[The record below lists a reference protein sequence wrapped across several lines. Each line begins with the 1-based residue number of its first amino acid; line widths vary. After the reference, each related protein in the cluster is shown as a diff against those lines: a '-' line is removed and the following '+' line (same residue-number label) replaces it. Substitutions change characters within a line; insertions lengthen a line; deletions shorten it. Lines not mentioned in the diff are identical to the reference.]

1 MRVVTM
7 ALPVRVFCPFT
18 AQPRKAETGI
28 DGAAPCPAG
37 DQMKLT
43 MRLAAAAAVLLA
55 AGCGAAGPSASHPS
69 SASAPASA
77 PAPASVP
84 GSAPA
89 SAPFAYQPLFP
100 FGSPA
105 EVRAWQA
112 SYASGG
118 HEPWHLNPGL
128 TALAFTEGYLGFSR
142 IDKVAGLSL
151 SGGDAHVTVAFH
163 RPDGHVSAAAVL
175 HLVKYGSGKYAPWE
189 VVGTDDTTLTLDIP
203 AYGGTATS
211 PVRIG
216 GKITGVDESLRAEVH
231 RLGSSGPVG
240 SYCCRPAGGQATP
253 WSFRVPFHAPPGG
266 VITIVVHTGGHV
278 AAVERFAVTGVRV
291 G

>member
-1 MRVVTM
+1 M
-7 ALPVRVFCPFT
+7 AQRAIVLS
-18 AQPRKAETGI
+18 
-28 DGAAPCPAG
+28 AG
-37 DQMKLT
+37 DLMKLT
-43 MRLAAAAAVLLA
+43 MRLAAVAAAVLLA
-55 AGCGAAGPSASHPS
+55 AGCGAAGPSASHPATS
-69 SASAPASA
+69 PSSAPASA
-77 PAPASVP
+77 PATAP
-84 GSAPA
+84 GSAAA
-89 SAPFAYQPLFP
+89 SVPFAYQPLFP
-100 FGSPA
+100 FGSLA
-105 EVRAWQA
+105 GVQAWQA
-112 SYASGG
+112 SYAAGG

-128 TALAFTEGYLGFSR
+128 TALAFTQGYLGFSR
-142 IDKVAGLSL
+142 IDKVAALTL
-151 SGGDAHVTVAFH
+151 SGGDAHVTVGFH

-175 HLVKYGSGKYAPWE
+175 HLVKYGSGKNVPWE

-203 AYGGTATS
+203 VYGGTATS

-253 WSFRVPFHAPPGG
+253 WSFSVPFHAPPGQ

>member
-1 MRVVTM
+1 
-7 ALPVRVFCPFT
+7 
-18 AQPRKAETGI
+18 
-28 DGAAPCPAG
+28 
-37 DQMKLT
+37 MKLT
-43 MRLAAAAAVLLA
+43 MRLAAVAAAVLLA
-55 AGCGAAGPSASHPS
+55 AGCGAAVPSASHPS
-69 SASAPASA
+69 SAPASAPASA
-77 PAPASVP
+77 SVPASAP

-112 SYASGG
+112 SYAAGG
-118 HEPWHLNPGL
+118 HEPWHLYPGL
-128 TALAFTEGYLGFSR
+128 TALAFTQGYLGFGR
-142 IDKVAGLSL
+142 IDKVAALSL
-151 SGGDAHVTVAFH
+151 SGADDHVTVGFY
-163 RPDGHVSAAAVL
+163 RPDGHVSAAAVI
-175 HLVKYGSGKYAPWE
+175 HLVKYGSGKYVPWE

-203 AYGGTATS
+203 VYGGTATS

-216 GKITGVDESLRAEVH
+216 GKITGVDEILRAEVH

-253 WSFRVPFHAPPGG
+253 WSFRVPFHASPGQ

>member
-1 MRVVTM
+1 
-7 ALPVRVFCPFT
+7 
-18 AQPRKAETGI
+18 
-28 DGAAPCPAG
+28 
-37 DQMKLT
+37 MKLT
-43 MRLAAAAAVLLA
+43 MRLAAVAATGLLA
-55 AGCGAAGPSASHPS
+55 AGCGAAGPAASHPS
-69 SASAPASA
+69 PASTSA
-77 PAPASVP
+77 PAPATGPASATTP

-89 SAPFAYQPLFP
+89 PAPFAYQPLFP
-100 FGSPA
+100 FGSLA
-105 EVRAWQA
+105 DAQAWQA
-112 SYASGG
+112 SYAAGG

-128 TALAFTEGYLGFSR
+128 TALAFTQGYLGFSLV
-142 IDKVAGLSL
+142 DKVAALTM
-151 SGGDAHVTVAFH
+151 SGGDAHVTVGFH

-211 PVRIG
+211 PVRVG

-253 WSFRVPFHAPPGG
+253 WSFSVSFHAPPGQ